1 MRDRTRG
8 RCPHEHHRLFTED
21 NDILV
26 VENLKKHFVIGQE
39 GVVDRKPITV
49 KAIDGVSFS
58 IRDGET
64 FGLVG
69 ESGSGKST
77 VAYITVGM
85 YQPTSGAIY
94 LRGENLFADGE
105 KRAMR
110 HKKEIQIVFQDPGS
124 SLNPR
129 RTIKDILELP
139 LRIHRPDVDRTRG
152 VLSLLHEVDLPPEY
166 MHKYPRQL
174 SGGEKQIIAIAR
186 ALASDPSLI
195 VLDEPTSALDVS
207 VQGKV
212 INLLIRLQR
221 ELNLSYLFIT
231 HDLSLMRNVAS
242 RVAIMYLG
250 KICEVADAAEFFQ
263 RPQHPYTQMLLSSIP
278 VISDEEEQLKPSKIH
293 STGEIP
299 SPVNLPPGCSFHQR
313 CPYVMDICKQVDPVM
328 VETAPGHI
336 VRCHLFEQ
344 PAGIVADSSQ
354 LEVL

>member
-1 MRDRTRG
+1 MSPDTMQTDG
-8 RCPHEHHRLFTED
+8 ILTVED
-21 NDILV
+21 
-26 VENLKKHFVIGQE
+26 LKKHFVIGQKGTINRE
-39 GVVDRKPITV
+39 PITV
-49 KAIDGVSFS
+49 KAVDGVSFT
-58 IRDGET
+58 IRQGET

-85 YQPTSGAIY
+85 YQPTSGHIY
-94 LRGENLFADGE
+94 LREEDLTADGA
-105 KRAMR
+105 KRSLR

-129 RTIKDILELP
+129 QTIKSILELP
-139 LRIHRPDVDRTRG
+139 LKIHQPDKDRTRE
-152 VLSLLHEVDLPPEY
+152 VLRLLHEVDLPPDY

-186 ALASDPSLI
+186 ALASDPVLI

-212 INLLIRLQR
+212 INLLIRLQQ

-250 KICEVADAAEFFQ
+250 KICEVADAATFFQ
-263 RPQHPYTQMLLSSIP
+263 NPQHPYTQMLLSAIP
-278 VISDEEEQLKPSKIH
+278 VISDEEEQLKPTKIQP
-293 STGEIP
+293 TGEIP
-299 SPVNLPPGCSFHQR
+299 SPVNIPPGCSFHQR
-313 CPYVMDICKQVDPVM
+313 CPYMMEICSKIDPVM
-328 VETAPGHI
+328 VETEAEHI

-344 PAGIVADSSQ
+344 PATPPATEATS
-354 LEVL
+354 